1 MQTITLTF
9 REIARLEI
17 LLKDSIKEKTEQMT
31 LIPSARLSELL
42 MEDII
47 EYRQIINKLNGKTE

>member
-1 MQTITLTF
+1 MQTITLTY

-31 LIPSARLSELL
+31 LIPSARLAELL

-47 EYRQIINKLNGKTE
+47 EYRTIIDKLNGKND